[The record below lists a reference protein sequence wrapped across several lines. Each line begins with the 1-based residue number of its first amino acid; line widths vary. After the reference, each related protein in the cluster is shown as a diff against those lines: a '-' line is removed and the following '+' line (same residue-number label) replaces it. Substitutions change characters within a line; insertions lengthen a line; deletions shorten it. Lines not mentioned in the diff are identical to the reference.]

1 MAKVKSEIAEAIK
14 KLERSE
20 LEKII
25 LRAAGKYPEFHD
37 SLFATYTDKQTA
49 EAELFEIAQ
58 KDIELLFCKRY
69 KGFSEELQFANMLAA
84 CHKRINDFSKLSK
97 NKCLELDLVLHVLE
111 FPFSLKSNAF
121 ETCFTNF
128 NYRVALLV
136 KKAIGIYNKLD
147 EDYKIDYTDK
157 INNYL
162 EILHRTCNYLDF
174 IYVLP
179 AKV

>member
-1 MAKVKSEIAEAIK
+1 MAKVNSQVAEAIK
-14 KLERSE
+14 KLDKNE

-25 LRAAGKYPEFHD
+25 LKAAGKYPEFHD
-37 SLFATYTDKQTA
+37 FLFANYTDTKIA
-49 EAELFEIAQ
+49 EEALFEIAQ
-58 KDIELLFCKRY
+58 NDIELLFHKRY

-84 CHKRINDFSKLSK
+84 CHKRINDFSKLCK
-97 NKCLELDLVLHVLE
+97 NKCLELDLVLYVLE
-111 FPFSLKSNAF
+111 APFSLNENVF
-121 ETCFTNF
+121 GTCFTNF

-136 KKAIGIYNKLD
+136 KKAIGIFNKLD
-147 EDYKIDYTDK
+147 EDYKTDYNDR
-157 INNYL
+157 INSYL